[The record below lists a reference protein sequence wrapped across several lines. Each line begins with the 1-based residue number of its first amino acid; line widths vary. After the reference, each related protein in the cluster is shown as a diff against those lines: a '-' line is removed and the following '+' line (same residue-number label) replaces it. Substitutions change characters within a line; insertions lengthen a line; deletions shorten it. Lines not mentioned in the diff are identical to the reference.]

1 MTQRSVIIP
10 RRREIWW
17 ISFDPSICGEVK
29 KTRPAVIV
37 SNDIANKALNR
48 VQVIPLTSTIRNIY
62 PAECLI
68 TVQGKQ
74 SKAMADQLT
83 TISKLRLSK
92 KIGTLNAHEM
102 DEIERIIRLQLG
114 M

>member
-1 MTQRSVIIP
+1 MTKPSVIIP
-10 RRREIWW
+10 RRGEIWW
-17 ISFDPSICGEVK
+17 INFDPSIGGEVK
-29 KTRPAVIV
+29 KTRPAVIA

-48 VQVIPLTSTIRNIY
+48 VQVIPLTSVIKNIY

-68 TVQGKQ
+68 NVQGKQ

-83 TISKLRLSK
+83 TISKLRLSTR
-92 KIGTLNAHEM
+92 IGTVTAPEM
-102 DEIERIIRLQLG
+102 DEIERVIRLQLG

>member
-1 MTQRSVIIP
+1 MTRRSNIIP
-10 RRREIWW
+10 RRGEIWW
-17 ISFDPSICGEVK
+17 INFDPSIGGEVK

-48 VQVIPLTSTIRNIY
+48 VQVIPLTSVIKNIY

-68 TVQGKQ
+68 TIQGRH

-83 TISKLRLSK
+83 TISKLRLST
-92 KIGTLNAHEM
+92 KIGTVVTREM
-102 DEIERIIRLQLG
+102 GEIERVIRLQLG